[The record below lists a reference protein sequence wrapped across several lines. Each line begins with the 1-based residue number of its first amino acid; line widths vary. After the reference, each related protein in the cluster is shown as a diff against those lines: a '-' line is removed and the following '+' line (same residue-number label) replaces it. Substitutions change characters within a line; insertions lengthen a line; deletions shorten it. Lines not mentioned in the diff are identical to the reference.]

1 MHAANARWLE
11 LCWTTKTALA
21 WRTTDSFRWLYT
33 VAYWRRGSR
42 RWESRLRW
50 HRRTAVI
57 GHAARLWRDSDTQT
71 SAPTHTHTH
80 THTQQYWTTTNRRNY
95 TRTDYWRQLQS
106 VRCLSETLNSLA
118 RAVVKA
124 PKYSHITPSIRSLH
138 WIKITERIEYKLLS
152 LTNNVLTT
160 NQPSYVHNLITV
172 QPSRSTRSSSLVT
185 LTRPSISSSVRW
197 SFLPV
202 CFPSSLELTP
212 GFSPSTTH

>member
-80 THTQQYWTTTNRRNY
+80 TTVLDNDKQTQLRTHRLLTTTTVSALFVWNTQLSCTRCCQSPQIQSHHSQHTVSPLDKNNR
-95 TRTDYWRQLQS
+95 
-106 VRCLSETLNSLA
+106 A
-118 RAVVKA
+118 
-124 PKYSHITPSIRSLH
+124 H
-138 WIKITERIEYKLLS
+138 WIQAPFTD
-152 LTNNVLTT
+152 
-160 NQPSYVHNLITV
+160 Q
-172 QPSRSTRSSSLVT
+172 QRSDNKPT
-185 LTRPSISSSVRW
+185 
-197 SFLPV
+197 FL
-202 CFPSSLELTP
+202 CA
-212 GFSPSTTH
+212 